1 MCGLA
6 AVVFKNN
13 EIQNFTNSVVLDAL
27 NLRGPDDQKVFNSN
41 SYTFFHSRLSING
54 VGKLGD
60 QPIISSDGRWTV
72 IFNGEIYNFKELKN
86 QFELQNINSSDGMVI
101 PELLSKFGT
110 KGLSYLNGMYSIIA
124 FDNVANK
131 LVLAV
136 DPFGIKPL
144 YFLKNKGMYFIASE
158 PKVFSKFG
166 FQLEPDEEAIY
177 QFLSR
182 GSLPNHISGYKNVTK
197 VQNNTCISILSSGEE
212 VYSIIKE
219 SKQIRETKNWHDFIY
234 EFENS
239 VQSHTVA
246 EHPLGLLLSD
256 GVDSTAIAEV
266 LVKKEI
272 DFTAVN
278 VSVGGGRNE
287 SFFAENYCREK
298 GINFVLENVAPTF
311 LDVQKFLS
319 TMQRPTCDGLNTYLV
334 SKKIR
339 EIGIKVALN
348 GTGGDELFCGYP
360 FHKKIG
366 QLEAAYNKIGLNFI
380 WQNEKYG
387 AVDIIERARLL
398 WKSKLLVKS
407 SNVQLRAQDINN
419 ITNFERIPFNPN
431 DITISEYNRYLIPE
445 LVQDLD
451 TFSMANSIE
460 LRVPYITW
468 DLLQCVLSIGN
479 RKIGKNQFVQ
489 YFNSEVLK
497 KCIDRPKQGFKL
509 PMYQW
514 LFNGPMSSMLDELF
528 DHESKHKNFLNID
541 LDYRKNL
548 NLLENRKQILKK
560 FGTRRIWSLIVLE
573 KWLRP
578 DL

>member
-6 AVVFKNN
+6 AVVFKNK
-13 EIQNFTNSVVLDAL
+13 EIQTFTNSPVLQSL
-27 NLRGPDDQKVFNSN
+27 KLRGPDGQRVFDSD

-54 VGKLGD
+54 LGEFGD
-60 QPIISSDGRWTV
+60 QPIVSSDGRWTV
-72 IFNGEIYNFKELKN
+72 IFNGEIYNFKELKD
-86 QFELQNINSSDGMVI
+86 QLGLQNINSSDGMVI
-101 PELLSKFGT
+101 PEILSKFGI
-110 KGLSYLNGMYSIIA
+110 KGLSYLSGMYSIIA
-124 FDNVANK
+124 FDNTANI

-144 YFLKNKGMYFIASE
+144 YFLRNKGMYYIASE

-166 FQLEPDEEAIY
+166 FQLEPDEKAFY

-182 GSLPNHISGYKNVTK
+182 GSLPNHISGYTGITK
-197 VQNNTCISILSSGEE
+197 VQNNTCISISSSGEE

-219 SKQIRETKNWHDFIY
+219 SKHIKATKNWKDFIV

-239 VQSHTVA
+239 VQSHTVS
-246 EHPLGLLLSD
+246 ELPLGLLLSD

-266 LVKKEI
+266 LIKKEI

-287 SFFAENYCREK
+287 SFFAEDYCRGK
-298 GINFVLENVAPTF
+298 GVNFVLENIAPTD
-311 LDVQKFLS
+311 LDVQKFLG

-339 EIGIKVALN
+339 EIGLKVALN

-366 QLEAAYNKIGLNFI
+366 QLSAVYNGIGLNFI
-380 WQNEKYG
+380 WQNDKYG
-387 AVDIIERARLL
+387 AIDIIERARVL
-398 WKSKLLVKS
+398 WKSKFIDKYL
-407 SNVQLRAQDINN
+407 NVHLRGGDLNN
-419 ITNFERIPFNPN
+419 ITNHRRIPFNPN
-431 DITISEYNRYLIPE
+431 DITISEFNRYLIPE

-479 RKIGKNQFVQ
+479 REIGKGQFVQ
-489 YFNSEVLK
+489 NFNSEALN

-514 LFNGPMSSMLDELF
+514 LYSGPMRSMLDGLF
-528 DHESKHKNFLNID
+528 HHDSKFRNFLTID
-541 LDYRKNL
+541 LEYKKNL
-548 NLLENRKQILKK
+548 NILENRERILRK
-560 FGTRRIWSLIVLE
+560 FGARRIWSLIVFE
-573 KWLRP
+573 NWFRP
-578 DL
+578 DF

>member
-6 AVVFKNN
+6 AVVFKNK

-27 NLRGPDDQKVFNSN
+27 NLRGPDDQKLFNSD

-54 VGKLGD
+54 LGRLGD
-60 QPIISSDGRWTV
+60 QPIISSDGRWTI
-72 IFNGEIYNFKELKN
+72 IFNGEIYNFRELKK
-86 QFELQNINSSDGMVI
+86 QFALQNANSSDGMVI

-110 KGLSYLNGMYSIIA
+110 KGLRYLNGMYSIIA

-144 YFLKNKGMYFIASE
+144 YFLKYKGMYFIASE
-158 PKVFSKFG
+158 PKVFFKFG
-166 FQLEPDEEAIY
+166 FQLEPGEDAIY

-182 GSLPNHISGYKNVTK
+182 GSLPNNISGYKKITK
-197 VQNNTCISILSSGEE
+197 VQNNTCITILSSGEE
-212 VYSIIKE
+212 VYSTIKE
-219 SKQIRETKNWHDFIY
+219 HKQVIGTKNWHDFIY

-239 VQSHTVA
+239 VQSHTIA
-246 EHPLGLLLSD
+246 DHPLGLLLSD

-298 GINFVLENVAPTF
+298 GINFVLENVAPTVS
-311 LDVQKFLS
+311 DVQKFLS
-319 TMQRPTCDGLNTYLV
+319 MMQRPTCDGLNTYLV
-334 SKKIR
+334 SKKVR
-339 EIGIKVALN
+339 EIGLKVALN

-360 FHKKIG
+360 FHKKIH
-366 QLEAAYNKIGLNFI
+366 QLGAVYNKIGLNFI
-380 WQNEKYG
+380 RQNEKYG
-387 AVDIIERARLL
+387 AIDIIERARCL
-398 WKSKLLVKS
+398 WKSNLMLKP
-407 SNVQLRAQDINN
+407 SNLYLSAKDINN
-419 ITNFERIPFNPN
+419 ITNYKRIPFNPN

-468 DLLQCVLSIGN
+468 DLLQCVLSISN
-479 RKIGKNQFVQ
+479 REIGKSQFVQ
-489 YFNSEVLK
+489 HFNSDVLK

-509 PMYQW
+509 PMDQW
-514 LFNGPMSSMLDELF
+514 LLSGPMSSMLDELF
-528 DHESKHKNFLNID
+528 HHESKYQNFLNID
-541 LDYRKNL
+541 LDYKKNL
-548 NLLENRKQILKK
+548 NLLENRKRILKK
-560 FGTRRIWSLIVLE
+560 FGARRVWSLIVLE

-578 DL
+578 AF